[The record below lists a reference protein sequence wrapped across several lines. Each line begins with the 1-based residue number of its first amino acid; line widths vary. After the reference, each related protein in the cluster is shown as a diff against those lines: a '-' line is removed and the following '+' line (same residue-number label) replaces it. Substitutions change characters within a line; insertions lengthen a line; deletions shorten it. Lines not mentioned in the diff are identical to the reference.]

1 VNALNPLAALALGV
15 IAVGGRALLDTQ
27 VGAHAGEAWQRGI
40 EVLTAATTLFVAL
53 QFSPGDPPRRP
64 WGQLGVAMALIP
76 GVRLLSSFG
85 ATIGSGVGGIAVA
98 HLVLIFGNIL
108 LAASVFGF
116 GRVLGGSE
124 LLSDRSAADRKRATV
139 IIAVLAIAALAT
151 LAFNTF
157 GLAMRGLPTSL
168 GAGVAAL
175 ATVVSTLCDALV
187 FAGGLYLVWLVRPL
201 IGGSLARPYLLI
213 AVGAGAFLVVDMYL
227 VAAGATTQTDL
238 VATGL
243 RTLLPKWLGC
253 LAFTGFALAAAT
265 QAALLLSARRR
276 R

>member
-1 VNALNPLAALALGV
+1 MNALHPVAALALGV
-15 IAVGGRALLDTQ
+15 VAVGGRALVDTQ
-27 VGAHAGEAWQRGI
+27 VGPDAGELWQRGI
-40 EVLTAATTLFVAL
+40 EVVTAAATLFVAL

-64 WGQLGVAMALIP
+64 WGELAVAMALIP
-76 GVRLLSSFG
+76 GVRLLSHY
-85 ATIGSGVGGIAVA
+85 GVTLGGGVAVA

-124 LLSDRSAADRKRATV
+124 LLSDRSPADRKRATLV
-139 IIAVLAIAALAT
+139 IALLAIAALAT
-151 LAFNTF
+151 LAFNAVE
-157 GLAMRGLPTSL
+157 LALRGPPTTL

-213 AVGAGAFLVVDMYL
+213 AVGAGAFLVLDMYL

-276 R
+276 

>member
-1 VNALNPLAALALGV
+1 MNALHPLAALTLGV
-15 IAVGGRALLDTQ
+15 VAVGGRALLDTR
-27 VGAHAGEAWQRGI
+27 VGPDAGEAWQRGI
-40 EVLTAATTLFVAL
+40 EVLTAATTLLVVF
-53 QFSPGDPPRRP
+53 QFSRGDPPRRP
-64 WGQLGVAMALIP
+64 WGELGVAMALIP
-76 GVRLLSSFG
+76 GVRLLSSHG
-85 ATIGSGVGGIAVA
+85 VSVGGVAVA

-108 LAASVFGF
+108 LAASVIGF

-124 LLSDRSAADRKRATV
+124 LLSERPPADRKRATA

-151 LAFNTF
+151 LAFNTVE
-157 GLAMRGLPTSL
+157 LALRGLPTSA

-175 ATVVSTLCDALV
+175 AAVVSTLCDALV

-201 IGGSLARPYLLI
+201 LGGSLARPYLLI

-227 VAAGATTQTDL
+227 VTAGATTQTDL

-253 LAFTGFALAAAT
+253 LAFTSFALAAAT